1 MFCCRLTIGD
11 ETWIHHWNPESTL
24 ESMQWK
30 HPDYPPPKKFRTQL
44 AAGTSYDNNFGDSE
58 KLHMVDY
65 LASKKTIIGQYY
77 AEITFKLYDAMSQ
90 KRWGKLSSS
99 VWLLHD
105 NAPVHKLLVAQQA
118 VLDCVF
124 LQLNHTAYSPDLA
137 PSDCYLFRHLK
148 SQHHGI
154 RVADNESPKADVEAG
169 FEGQDEE
176 FFFQG
181 INSLP
186 EQKSDKNA
194 LTLPETI
201 YESVIEILRFIF
213 LYRSCKTF

>member
-1 MFCCRLTIGD
+1 L
-11 ETWIHHWNPESTL
+11 
-24 ESMQWK
+24 
-30 HPDYPPPKKFRTQL
+30 
-44 AAGTSYDNNFGDSE
+44 
-58 KLHMVDY
+58 
-65 LASKKTIIGQYY
+65 
-77 AEITFKLYDAMSQ
+77 
-90 KRWGKLSSS
+90 S

-105 NAPVHKLLVAQQA
+105 NAPVHKSLVAQQA
-118 VLDCVF
+118 VCDCVF
-124 LQLNHTAYSPDLA
+124 LQLNHPAYSPDLA
-137 PSDCYLFRHLK
+137 PSDCYLFRNLK

-154 RVADNESPKADVEAG
+154 RFADNESPKADVEAG